1 MAQKIKIRRGGIG
14 NLTGT
19 IAVSQGE
26 LLVATG
32 SIASTDIGNV
42 LFISNADG
50 NNTFVPVSTL
60 YSGTATTFAA
70 RLDGL
75 PFYDSVNYKLLKL
88 LSTGN
93 TTLNLANNLA
103 GNAIT
108 GSLTISSLLRVES
121 NISASGNITGS
132 NLYLSGDANIIGNL
146 VLGGNITVGDSTS
159 DSVAFGAEISSSIIP
174 DVNNAFDLGT
184 GAKAWKDLH
193 VSGTA
198 YIQTLTNANSTIT
211 GNLTVTGST
220 VLNGAVTVGDASADT
235 ITVNGTTTFV
245 GAGVTTTFAGDVA
258 VNGGDITTT
267 AATFN
272 LINATATTVNIA
284 GAGTAIALGATSGT
298 ITIKNPTLVGTE
310 TTQNLYNTTATTV
323 NFAGAGTAVTIGA
336 NSGTLT
342 IGNPTVLGTQT
353 TQALYNTVATTVN
366 FAGAG
371 TAVNIGANSGTLTLG
386 NPTLIGTQTTQNLY
400 NTVATTINFGG
411 GATTAVNIGHASGQV
426 NIAGDIKISGN
437 DIKASDDVT
446 NITLTSNT
454 LTTFAGDIK
463 VSGNDIQA
471 STGAVAITL
480 SGTDVA
486 IAGDLTV
493 TGNHIKSS
501 TGATVITLSTND
513 ATFADNVAISG
524 TTDSTSH
531 STGAL
536 QVAGGVGIGKNLY
549 VSGSTWIAGNLT
561 LLGAATSL
569 VISSSIIELDDNII
583 RLNAFPPFQRYA
595 GIEVIDSSSSATSA
609 SLLWDSTQDYW
620 LILSASGAGSKV
632 IGTTGASQGSETSLT
647 VNTIPKST
655 YSNTVGDSLLTDNAT
670 TLAYNTDKFIVV
682 AASGNTNIG
691 GTLIVTG
698 STTLESLLNANGGIA
713 VDTNAFTVANTSGN
727 TNVGGTFGVT
737 GISTLAALLN
747 ANGGIAV
754 DTNKFTVADS
764 TGNTVIDGTLNVA
777 GATTLSSTVG
787 ITGALTLTAATA
799 TTFLHSNG
807 SKVVT
812 STAVTDTSGSADV
825 YFVYSA
831 ASGFFAT
838 SVVDG
843 GTY

>member
-14 NLTGT
+14 NLSGT
-19 IAVSQGE
+19 IAVAQGE

-32 SIASTDIGNV
+32 SIASTDLGNV
-42 LFISNADG
+42 VFISNADG
-50 NNTFVPVSTL
+50 NNTYTPISTL

-70 RLDGL
+70 KLDGL

-132 NLYLSGDANIIGNL
+132 SLYLSGNANIIGNL

-159 DSVAFGAEISSSIIP
+159 DSVAFGAEISSSVIP
-174 DVNNAFDLGT
+174 DVNNAFDLGS
-184 GAKAWKDLH
+184 GSKAWKDLH

-198 YIQTLTNANSTIT
+198 YIQSLTNVNTTLT
-211 GNLTVTGST
+211 GNLTVSGSTFLGDTTADKVNITGSLNVSGST
-220 VLNGAVTVGDASADT
+220 NFNNGNVLVAEDL
-235 ITVNGTTTFV
+235 
-245 GAGVTTTFAGDVA
+245 A

-272 LINATATTVNIA
+272 LINANATTANIA
-284 GAGTAIALGATSGT
+284 GAATTIAL
-298 ITIKNPTLVGTE
+298 
-310 TTQNLYNTTATTV
+310 
-323 NFAGAGTAVTIGA
+323 GA

-342 IGNPTVLGTQT
+342 IGNPTV
-353 TQALYNTVATTVN
+353 V
-366 FAGAG
+366 
-371 TAVNIGANSGTLTLG
+371 
-386 NPTLIGTQTTQNLY
+386 GTQTTQNLY
-400 NTVATTINFGG
+400 NATATTINFGGGASAINIGASSGTITIASSTLVGTQTTQNLFNTAATTLNFAGVATTISMGANSGTLTIGNTTVVGTQATQNLYNATATTINFGG

-426 NIAGDIKISGN
+426 NIAGDIKIGGN
-437 DIKASDDVT
+437 DIKASDDNT

-493 TGNHIKSS
+493 TGNDIKSS
-501 TGATVITLSTND
+501 TATVITLSDND

-549 VSGSTWIAGNLT
+549 VSGSTFIAGNLT

-583 RLNAFPPFQRYA
+583 RLNAFSPFQRYA
-595 GIEVIDSSSSATSA
+595 GIEVIDSSSSATSG
-609 SLLWDSTQDYW
+609 SLLWDSTGDYW
-620 LILSASGAGSKV
+620 LILSASASGSKL
-632 IGTTGASQGSETSLT
+632 IGTTLAPQGSETSLT

-698 STTLESLLNANGGIA
+698 STTLEALLNANGGIA

-764 TGNTVIDGTLNVA
+764 TGNTVIDGTLNVG
-777 GATTLSSTVG
+777 GATTFSSTVG
-787 ITGALTLTAATA
+787 ITGSLTLSAATA

-812 STAVTDTSGSADV
+812 STALTDTSGSADV

>member
-14 NLTGT
+14 NLSGT
-19 IAVSQGE
+19 IAVAQGE

-32 SIASTDIGNV
+32 SIASTDLGNV
-42 LFISNADG
+42 VFISNADG
-50 NNTFVPVSTL
+50 NNTYTPISTL

-70 RLDGL
+70 KLDGL

-132 NLYLSGDANIIGNL
+132 SLYLSGNANIIGNL

-174 DVNNAFDLGT
+174 DVNNSFDLGS

-198 YIQTLTNANSTIT
+198 YIQSLTNVNTTHT
-211 GNLTVTGST
+211 GNLTVNGSTFLGDTTADIVNITGSLNVSGST
-220 VLNGAVTVGDASADT
+220 NFNNGNVLVAEDL
-235 ITVNGTTTFV
+235 
-245 GAGVTTTFAGDVA
+245 A

-272 LINATATTVNIA
+272 LINANATTANIV
-284 GAGTAIALGATSGT
+284 GAATTIAL
-298 ITIKNPTLVGTE
+298 
-310 TTQNLYNTTATTV
+310 
-323 NFAGAGTAVTIGA
+323 GA

-342 IGNPTVLGTQT
+342 IGNPTVVGTQT
-353 TQALYNTVATTVN
+353 TQNLYNATATTINFGGGASAINIGASSGTITIASSTLVGTQTTQNLFNTTATTLN
-366 FAGAG
+366 FAGAA
-371 TAVNIGANSGTLTLG
+371 TTISMGANSGTLTIG
-386 NPTLIGTQTTQNLY
+386 NPTLVGTQTTQNLY
-400 NTVATTINFGG
+400 NTVATTVNFAG
-411 GATTAVNIGHASGQV
+411 GASTINLGANGGVV
-426 NIAGDIKISGN
+426 NIAGDLRLNGN
-437 DIKASDDVT
+437 DILASDANT

-493 TGNHIKSS
+493 TGNDIKSS
-501 TGATVITLSTND
+501 TATVITLSDND

-549 VSGSTWIAGNLT
+549 VSGSTFIAGNLT

-583 RLNAFPPFQRYA
+583 RLNAFSPFQRYA
-595 GIEVIDSSSSATSA
+595 GIEVIDSSSSATSG
-609 SLLWDSTQDYW
+609 SLLWDSTGDYW

-670 TLAYNTDKFIVV
+670 TLAYNTDKFTVV
-682 AASGNTNIG
+682 AASGNTNIS

-698 STTLESLLNANGGIA
+698 STTLEALLNANGGIA

-777 GATTLSSTVG
+777 GATNFSSTVG
-787 ITGALTLTAATA
+787 ITGSLTLSAATA

-812 STAVTDTSGSADV
+812 STALTDTSGSADV

>member
-14 NLTGT
+14 NLSGT

-32 SIASTDIGNV
+32 SIASTDLGNV
-42 LFISNADG
+42 VFISNADG
-50 NNTFVPVSTL
+50 NNTYTPISTL

-70 RLDGL
+70 KLDGL

-132 NLYLSGDANIIGNL
+132 SLYLSGNANIIGNL

-159 DSVAFGAEISSSIIP
+159 DSVAFGAEISSSVIP
-174 DVNNAFDLGT
+174 DVNNAFDLGS

-198 YIQTLTNANSTIT
+198 YIQSLTNVNTTLT
-211 GNLTVTGST
+211 GNLTVSGSTFLGDTTADKVNITGSLNVSGST
-220 VLNGAVTVGDASADT
+220 NFNNGNVLVAEDL
-235 ITVNGTTTFV
+235 
-245 GAGVTTTFAGDVA
+245 A

-272 LINATATTVNIA
+272 LINATATTANIA
-284 GAGTAIALGATSGT
+284 GAATTIAL
-298 ITIKNPTLVGTE
+298 
-310 TTQNLYNTTATTV
+310 
-323 NFAGAGTAVTIGA
+323 GA

-342 IGNPTVLGTQT
+342 IGNPTVVGTQT
-353 TQALYNTVATTVN
+353 TQNLYNATATTINFGGGASAINIGASSGTITIASSTLVGTQTTQNLFNTAATTLN
-366 FAGAG
+366 FAGAA
-371 TAVNIGANSGTLTLG
+371 TTISMGANSGTLTIG
-386 NPTLIGTQTTQNLY
+386 NPTLVGTQTTQNLY
-400 NTVATTINFGG
+400 NTVATTVNFAG
-411 GATTAVNIGHASGQV
+411 GASTINLGANGGVV
-426 NIAGDIKISGN
+426 NIAGDLRLNGN
-437 DIKASDDVT
+437 DILASDGNT

-471 STGAVAITL
+471 STGDVAITL
-480 SGTDVA
+480 SGFDVA
-486 IAGDLTV
+486 IGGDLTV
-493 TGNHIKSS
+493 TGNDIKSS
-501 TGATVITLSTND
+501 TATVITLSAND

-549 VSGSTWIAGNLT
+549 VSGSTFIAGNLT

-583 RLNAFPPFQRYA
+583 RLNAFSPFQRYA
-595 GIEVIDSSSSATSA
+595 GIEVIDSSSSATSG
-609 SLLWDSTQDYW
+609 SLLWDSTGDYW
-620 LILSASGAGSKV
+620 LILSASASGSKL
-632 IGTTGASQGSETSLT
+632 IGTTLAPQGSETSLT

-682 AASGNTNIG
+682 AASGNTNVG

-698 STTLESLLNANGGIA
+698 STTLEALLNANGGIA

-777 GATTLSSTVG
+777 GATTFSSTVG
-787 ITGALTLTAATA
+787 ITGSLTLSAATA

-812 STAVTDTSGSADV
+812 STALTDTSGSADV

>member
-14 NLTGT
+14 NLSGT

-32 SIASTDIGNV
+32 SISSTDIGNV
-42 LFISNADG
+42 VFISNADG

-70 RLDGL
+70 RLNGL
-75 PFYDSVNYKLLKL
+75 PFYDSVDYKLLKL
-88 LSTGN
+88 NSSGN

-132 NLYLSGDANIIGNL
+132 SLYLSGNANIIGNL

-159 DSVAFGAEISSSIIP
+159 DSVAFGAEISSSVIP
-174 DVNNAFDLGT
+174 DVNNAFDLGS

-198 YIQTLTNANSTIT
+198 YIQSLTNVNTTLT
-211 GNLTVTGST
+211 GNLTVSGSTFLGDTTADKVNITGSLNVSGST
-220 VLNGAVTVGDASADT
+220 NFNNGNVLVAEDL
-235 ITVNGTTTFV
+235 
-245 GAGVTTTFAGDVA
+245 A

-272 LINATATTVNIA
+272 LINATATTANIA
-284 GAGTAIALGATSGT
+284 GAATTIAL
-298 ITIKNPTLVGTE
+298 
-310 TTQNLYNTTATTV
+310 
-323 NFAGAGTAVTIGA
+323 GA

-342 IGNPTVLGTQT
+342 IGNPTVVGTQT
-353 TQALYNTVATTVN
+353 TQNLYNATATTINFGGGASAINIGASSGTITIASSTLVGTQTTQNLFNTTATTLN
-366 FAGAG
+366 FAGAA
-371 TAVNIGANSGTLTLG
+371 TTISMGANSGTLTIG
-386 NPTLIGTQTTQNLY
+386 NPTLVGTQTTQNLY
-400 NTVATTINFGG
+400 NTVATTVNFAG
-411 GATTAVNIGHASGQV
+411 GASTINLGANGGVV
-426 NIAGDIKISGN
+426 NIAGDLRLNGN
-437 DIKASDDVT
+437 DILASDGNT

-471 STGAVAITL
+471 STGDVAITL
-480 SGTDVA
+480 SGFDVA
-486 IAGDLTV
+486 IGGDLTV
-493 TGNHIKSS
+493 TGNDIKSS
-501 TGATVITLSTND
+501 TATVITLSAND

-549 VSGSTWIAGNLT
+549 VSGSTFIAGNLT

-583 RLNAFPPFQRYA
+583 RLNAFSPFQRYA
-595 GIEVIDSSSSATSA
+595 GIEVIDSSSSATSG
-609 SLLWDSTQDYW
+609 SLLWDSTGDYW
-620 LILSASGAGSKV
+620 LILSASASGSKL
-632 IGTTGASQGSETSLT
+632 IGTTLAPQGSETSLT

-698 STTLESLLNANGGIA
+698 STTLEALLNANGGIA

-777 GATTLSSTVG
+777 GATTFSSTVG
-787 ITGALTLTAATA
+787 ITGSLTLSAATA

-812 STAVTDTSGSADV
+812 STALTDTSGSADV